1 MPPPGQPPQPGAV
14 PPPGQPPAG
23 YGYPTQPP
31 APQPGYG
38 YPQQP
43 PQPGYGYPQQP
54 PAGFG
59 APGAPAAPGP
69 YGQPGAPGPYGAPTG
84 PMPGYG
90 RPQQPP
96 QPGAVPGKP
105 GGGGNAPRMVLIIGV
120 VLAVL
125 LAGGFGA
132 YYVLTGGSDDD
143 APSATGPDTG
153 TDGGSDSGTD
163 DGSGGDEEP
172 GGDTGLPEGAVEA
185 ELVMEIEQPDVP
197 EEDILTEAYGYWV
210 VEDSLVRVMTRE
222 VVSHDLNTGEQQW
235 SFPLPNNECRASH
248 EHSEGRIAILQGR
261 DCEVLTVLDI
271 TTGED
276 VWTTTIDADVT
287 PGRYSVP
294 AILGDTVAL
303 GWTLGGHG
311 WSISQE
317 KALWEPRSREDC
329 KEDSYAV
336 MDGVFISKVGCGF
349 IGDDGGSIRATE
361 EDGTEL
367 WSWEYP
373 AEQDGKKLRFRSVIS
388 ADPLVVRMDLGEIAE
403 AEEQIWVID
412 ADREDVAHV
421 LPYDRE
427 RHVSPCDAVTLSWCP
442 AAVVH
447 DGMMYLASTD
457 RENSVI
463 AFDLSTGTAVWEV
476 ASEEGATIMPMQ
488 EQDGKILAYEIAST
502 EQPGAVVAIDPATES
517 AELVMVLPRESREA
531 QRRVVSDPYSPED
544 RPFWADNRL
553 ILLSQRFYDHTV
565 GDPVTM
571 VFR

>member
-1 MPPPGQPPQPGAV
+1 H
-14 PPPGQPPAG
+14 
-23 YGYPTQPP
+23 
-31 APQPGYG
+31 
-38 YPQQP
+38 
-43 PQPGYGYPQQP
+43 
-54 PAGFG
+54 
-59 APGAPAAPGP
+59 
-69 YGQPGAPGPYGAPTG
+69 GAPTG

-90 RPQQPP
+90 HPQQP
-96 QPGAVPGKP
+96 PGAVPGKP

-132 YYVLTGGSDDD
+132 YYVLAGGGDDSP
-143 APSATGPDTG
+143 AAAG
-153 TDGGSDSGTD
+153 TDTDPGTD

-172 GGDTGLPEGAVEA
+172 DGDEEPGGGAALPDGATEA
-185 ELVMEIEQPDVP
+185 ELIMEIEQPDVP

-210 VEDSLVRVMTRE
+210 LDDSLVRLMTRE
-222 VVSHDLNTGEQQW
+222 LVSYDLNTGERQW
-235 SFPLPNNECRASH
+235 SFPLPNNECRVSH
-248 EHSEGRIAILQGR
+248 EHSDGRVALLQGR

-276 VWTTTIDADVT
+276 VWTTTVEENVT

-303 GWTLGGHG
+303 GWTLGGYG
-311 WSISQE
+311 WSVSQE
-317 KALWEPRSREDC
+317 KALWEPRSGENC

-373 AEQDGKKLRFRSVIS
+373 AEQDGTKLRFRSVIS
-388 ADPLVVRMDLGEIAE
+388 ADPLVVRMDLGDIAA

-412 ADREDVAHV
+412 DARQDVAHV
-421 LPYDRE
+421 LPYDRD

-442 AAVVH
+442 GAVVH
-447 DGMMYLASTD
+447 DGMMYLATMD
-457 RENSVI
+457 RENSVV

-476 ASEEGATIMPMQ
+476 SSEEGATIMPIR

-502 EQPGAVVAIDPATES
+502 DRPGAVVAIDPATES
-517 AELVMVLPRESREA
+517 AESVMVLPHESREA
-531 QRRVVSDPYSPED
+531 QRKVVSDPYSHDNHPVWVE
-544 RPFWADNRL
+544 NRL
-553 ILLSQRFYDHTV
+553 LLLSQRFYDHTV